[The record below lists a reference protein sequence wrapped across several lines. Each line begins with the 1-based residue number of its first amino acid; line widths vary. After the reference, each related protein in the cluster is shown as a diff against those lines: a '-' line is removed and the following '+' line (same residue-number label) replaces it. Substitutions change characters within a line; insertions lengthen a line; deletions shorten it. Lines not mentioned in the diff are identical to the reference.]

1 MPIASTGLVSGLNI
15 DSLVSQ
21 VRASQQKPVQ
31 ILQARQ
37 AKYQAEISSLL
48 SISAK
53 LSSLRSVATSV
64 NSPAN
69 FNTRTVGVTKTPAGL
84 SPLTA
89 TTDGSA
95 TPGSYSVTVKQLA
108 QAHKQA
114 SQGFV
119 DQNASPVAGGAGSF
133 KFKVGNAGTEY
144 TVAVSATTTL
154 QGLRDAINSAGG
166 GVAASIINDGTGSN
180 PYRLVLTANTSGT
193 DHTIA
198 VTQNDTTLDF
208 ANKKVEAAYAFT
220 TNSFAGTVSSNAGN
234 NYTGSTSKT
243 FLVQTVAGG
252 APGTATYKYS
262 VDGGITYLGFGGVA
276 YNPAAAP
283 GTPGAAIVAASD
295 LTAIDGNGSTNEG
308 VQIGFGATGTLA
320 AGDKFSIDAFNP
332 QLQAAQ
338 DAVVQID
345 NTTISKSSNTI
356 KDAIQGVTLNLVQAA
371 PSEAVTVTVST
382 DSTGVTDKIKNFVNY
397 YNEVVKFVNEQL
409 SYDPKVKKANP
420 LLADASLRTLQTL
433 LRNIVSG
440 AIPGLTGGKANLSQ
454 IGITSD
460 SKTGQLKVDEAK
472 LSAAVAGDP
481 DGVKRLF
488 LGLGTPTHSAINFVG
503 LSSKTAAGAYG
514 IAITAPPERA
524 ALGGAADPTFQDLSA
539 TGLTNAEVLS
549 FTYSRNYTD
558 ASPGTTAFQVT
569 LTAGSRINEIVS
581 ALNSAFSAQKAGLAA
596 SNDGGRLKLTSTD
609 YGKDVR
615 FTVVSDQAGV
625 TQTGIGSV
633 GRTAQGV
640 DVAGTI
646 NGHAATGKGTVLT
659 SHSGFAED
667 GLSISTETTTAG
679 LFGSIA
685 VSRGVGDQL
694 VASLDAYT
702 DPKDGV
708 FIEKT
713 NTLQGNVD
721 RIAQDIERINARV
734 TAEGERLRAQLIRLE
749 STLGKFQA
757 TSNFLNNQLS
767 KLASLTTVSK

>member
-198 VTQNDTTLDF
+198 ITQNDTTLDF